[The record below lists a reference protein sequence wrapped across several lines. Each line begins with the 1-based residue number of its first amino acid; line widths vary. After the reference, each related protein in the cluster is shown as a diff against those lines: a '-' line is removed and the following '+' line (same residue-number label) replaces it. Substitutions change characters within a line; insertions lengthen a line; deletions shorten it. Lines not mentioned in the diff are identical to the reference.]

1 MSICSVMVVVTRQ
14 GKLGNVGGKWDFEEK
29 IELHDLGLCTALNYI
44 N

>member
-14 GKLGNVGGKWDFEEK
+14 GKLGNVGGKWDLEEK
-29 IELHDLGLCTALNYI
+29 IELRDLGPCAALNYI